1 MRTTIDIP
9 DSLYRQLK
17 ARAALEGRPV
27 KDLVGMLLQRGLATA
42 EAAASPARG
51 RSALPTLAVASA
63 FPLPAPSNAALFEL
77 LDEAPDGA

>member
-1 MRTTIDIP
+1 MRTTIDMP

-17 ARAALEGRPV
+17 ARAALGRPV
-27 KDLVGMLLQRGLATA
+27 KDLVGMLLQRGLATT

-51 RSALPTLAVASA
+51 RSALPTRAVASA